1 MGARE
6 QHRVISIYARPSL
19 WPIARRLWL
28 RATRG
33 VRAATDLDP
42 DEAIAAHATEPN
54 GRIRDCRSFA
64 RDGARMTSHSAP
76 NTASIQYP

>member
-6 QHRVISIYARPSL
+6 QNRVISINARPSS

-42 DEAIAAHATEPN
+42 NVGIAAHAAEPN
-54 GRIRDCRSFA
+54 DKISDSRLLATGFV
-64 RDGARMTSHSAP
+64 RMTSNCASS
-76 NTASIQYP
+76 TVSIQYP

>member
-6 QHRVISIYARPSL
+6 QNRVISINARPTS
-19 WPIARRLWL
+19 WPIARWPWL
-28 RATRG
+28 RETRG

-54 GRIRDCRSFA
+54 DRIRDCRPFA
-64 RDGARMTSHSAP
+64 SGGARMTSHSASG
-76 NTASIQYP
+76 TASIQYP